1 MHIEST
7 YLAQL
12 DDLVFDVQVG
22 ADAEGARVIVLGE
35 LIELSADA
43 DGRINTL
50 GSHRPT
56 LSLVHADDAGDFG
69 ELDRF
74 GRMLEDTDARIPAA
88 GVEMQGEFHQDAFSA
103 VIAGGA
109 DELEDAFGGG
119 RHRRI

>member
-69 ELDRF
+69 ELD
-74 GRMLEDTDARIPAA
+74 LEAIVERRLRLSVVAGSLVGLHFDDALAA
-88 GVEMQGEFHQDAFSA
+88 LAA
-103 VIAGGA
+103 
-109 DELEDAFGGG
+109 
-119 RHRRI
+119 